1 MKTALLRTLPALALL
16 ALPAAALAQPSPS
29 TPAGAAN
36 NSGPTSGHDQAQM
49 ASKTA
54 AGQPDARVETHIK
67 HLHDKLGITSAEE
80 PAWQAVAQ
88 AMRQNAEMMR
98 QDYQMRSEKVANMT
112 AIDNMRSY
120 SHMAEQ
126 RAQEAQKMLAAFQP
140 LYDQMS
146 PEQKAK
152 ADQVFRAQAE
162 RRAEH
167 AREMHGQHS

>member
-1 MKTALLRTLPALALL
+1 MKTAFFRTLPALALL
-16 ALPAAALAQPSPS
+16 ALPVAALAQPAPG

-36 NSGPTSGHDQAQM
+36 NSGPTSGQAQAEM
-49 ASKTA
+49 ATKTA
-54 AGQPDARVETHIK
+54 AGQPDARLETHIK
-67 HLHDKLGITSAEE
+67 HLHDKLGITGAEE

-88 AMRQNAEMMR
+88 AMRQNAAMIR
-98 QDYQMRSEKVANMT
+98 QEYQTRSEKVGNMT

-120 SHMAEQ
+120 ASMAEQ

-140 LYDQMS
+140 LYEQMS
-146 PEQKAK
+146 AEQKAK

-162 RRAEH
+162 HREEH